1 MHTCEGPA
9 ASCVPVRPC
18 RVFLRSGS
26 KTTGSETSLG
36 TRTGLAVRDRNVSKS
51 AGPSGDGVSNLRG
64 VQLVSCPVEEARNM
78 NVAKRPQMLP
88 TPEEVAGELQHA
100 TGA

>member
-1 MHTCEGPA
+1 MAPRAGSAPLFPDLAQCLCEKAHWGEMHTCEGPA

-51 AGPSGDGVSNLRG
+51 AGLSGDGVSNLRG
-64 VQLVSCPVEEARNM
+64 VQLVTAR
-78 NVAKRPQMLP
+78 RLS
-88 TPEEVAGELQHA
+88 G
-100 TGA
+100 